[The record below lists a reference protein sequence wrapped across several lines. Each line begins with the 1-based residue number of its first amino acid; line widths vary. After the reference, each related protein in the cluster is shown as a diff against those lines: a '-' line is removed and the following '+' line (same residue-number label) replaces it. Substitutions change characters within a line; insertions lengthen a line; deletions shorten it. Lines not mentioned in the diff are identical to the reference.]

1 MGNAALTRLPALF
14 DAWLFVSNAT
24 EGHATVSSV
33 TRIDT
38 VF

>member
-1 MGNAALTRLPALF
+1 MGNAALARLPASL
-14 DAWLFVSNAT
+14 DSWLFVSNTT
-24 EGHATVSSV
+24 EAHATVSSV